1 MYGGVIVDTKG
12 NNQQICVR
20 LHLDNSVITSDAS
33 VRVRKLLVN
42 GNNRRKRKGI
52 EKKKKTKK
60 RKLSVYS
67 SLHARNVPDFPPIS
81 AGVVTT
87 HCPGTFGPN
96 AHADSHADCTTKV
109 SSNFAFIFLRS
120 AVEL

>member
-1 MYGGVIVDTKG
+1 MTHAVRVSCHRSYLINTYRVVYGGVIVDTKG

-52 EKKKKTKK
+52 EEKKKL
-60 RKLSVYS
+60 RKE
-67 SLHARNVPDFPPIS
+67 N
-81 AGVVTT
+81 
-87 HCPGTFGPN
+87 
-96 AHADSHADCTTKV
+96 
-109 SSNFAFIFLRS
+109 
-120 AVEL
+120 